1 MDVMGTQVAN
11 TLESQELIFA
21 FQNGLPD
28 ISDLSE
34 HSLDKVRL
42 SIWKCVEYIIRISC
56 FKK

>member
-1 MDVMGTQVAN
+1 MDVMGTQVEN
-11 TLESQELIFA
+11 IVKSQKLIFA

-42 SIWKCVEYIIRISC
+42 SI
-56 FKK
+56 